1 MSFGSVLSELL
12 EQNNLRQRQ
21 LAENLHLSPSAV
33 GKYIR
38 DERVP
43 DLNTVKRI
51 AQYFSVSTDM
61 LLEYYTDSPSSES
74 YRQMSQILS
83 QLSPDDRQIWLE
95 QGKVLVRIRKKKED
109 CYEFRNRSAC
119 PAGTK

>member
-95 QGKVLVRIRKKKED
+95 QGKVLVRIRNKI
-109 CYEFRNRSAC
+109 
-119 PAGTK
+119 